1 VMIGRLEDA
10 VPVLR
15 GEAGTHIVADGIG

>member
-1 VMIGRLEDA
+1 MIGRLEDA

-15 GEAGTHIVADGIG
+15 GEAGTHIVADGIA